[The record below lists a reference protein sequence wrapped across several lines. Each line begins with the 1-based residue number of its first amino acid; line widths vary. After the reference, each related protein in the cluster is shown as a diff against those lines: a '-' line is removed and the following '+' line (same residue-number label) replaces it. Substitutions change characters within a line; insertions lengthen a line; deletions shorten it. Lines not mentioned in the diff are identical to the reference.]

1 MTGERDENARSQTT
15 YPANHNTAMDAAT
28 ARHEEIPDE
37 TSPDED
43 YNQPTLQSSPF
54 LPHVSLPSS
63 RRGLLTLGGVI
74 LALLLV
80 GVLVVPRVFGKKTP
94 HVTLYTVHTQ
104 QLSAYVGGGGLTFPN
119 QQLNIVFPITAQ
131 VVKVD
136 VQVGQGVKVGQ
147 ALVTMDSADLDRQLA
162 LAYSTWQNAQ
172 NYANSV
178 AGTTQYNSAI
188 TQAANAKAA
197 YDALNAFVNSPT
209 YRHGNLIA
217 PFAGVVTALGVT
229 SNSIANAG
237 VTLVTL
243 QDISSMIVHAQF
255 PLEQRSAVTLGQSV
269 EVDPAATPD
278 QKFNGTVSNI
288 NPVLTSPGSD
298 TFEVWIT
305 VPNPDQL
312 LFTSESVYA
321 RVLTRQNMP
330 VVPQLAVVNPDADS
344 IVFVYSGG
352 KAHLR
357 HVVVGPR
364 NGDQFGIVNGLQD
377 GDQVI
382 LIGQFNLSD
391 NEPVVVSRVEQ

>member
-1 MTGERDENARSQTT
+1 VTGERDQTSSHFINNSSQYVPMDTVTTRREN
-15 YPANHNTAMDAAT
+15 
-28 ARHEEIPDE
+28 IPDD
-37 TSPDED
+37 SFPDD
-43 YNQPTLQSSPF
+43 GDQPTQQFPRF
-54 LPHVSLPSS
+54 RPQVSLPRS

-74 LALLLV
+74 FALLLV
-80 GVLVVPRVFGKKTP
+80 GVLVVPRVLGKKTP

-136 VQVGQGVKVGQ
+136 VQVGQSVKVGQ

-162 LAYSTWQNAQ
+162 LAYSSWQNAQ

-209 YRHGNLIA
+209 YRHGNLVA

-255 PLEQRSAVTLGQSV
+255 PLEQRSAVTLGQTV

-305 VPNPDQL
+305 VPNPNQL

-321 RVLTRQNMP
+321 RVLTQQSMP